1 VIGLTSSR
9 DEASRALAA
18 WLSGP
23 RAPSLA
29 PSTTGPLVLFLC
41 HINTALS
48 IMAEAILRHLAQERV
63 RAASAGYSVAD
74 RVNSQALECL
84 RTHGLATEGLKSK
97 AWGQFFG
104 LYRPTVRLVI
114 TLGDVYVAKV
124 RWPRDTQIANWK
136 MPDPADV
143 VGSEVDVRVAFEK
156 AFGTLDLRIRQFL
169 SLPLGQLKGRALVQ
183 ELERIGEAS

>member
-29 PSTTGPLVLFLC
+29 PRTTGLLVLFLC
-41 HINTALS
+41 HSNTALS

-63 RAASAGYSVAD
+63 RAASAGACVAG

-84 RTHGLATEGLKSK
+84 RTHGIATEGLRSK
-97 AWGQFFG
+97 A
-104 LYRPTVRLVI
+104 
-114 TLGDVYVAKV
+114 
-124 RWPRDTQIANWK
+124 
-136 MPDPADV
+136 
-143 VGSEVDVRVAFEK
+143 
-156 AFGTLDLRIRQFL
+156 
-169 SLPLGQLKGRALVQ
+169 
-183 ELERIGEAS
+183 